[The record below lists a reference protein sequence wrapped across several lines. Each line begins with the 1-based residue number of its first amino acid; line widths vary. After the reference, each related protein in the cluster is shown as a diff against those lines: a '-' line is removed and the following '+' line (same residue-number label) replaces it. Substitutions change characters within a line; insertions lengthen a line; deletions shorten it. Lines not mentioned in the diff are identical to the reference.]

1 VIPTTAPPIDSRSVD
16 TLLAEFQNRQQ
27 GYLPQWNPPA
37 QSAGAAIGPIFARMI
52 SAILQR
58 LNQAPNKDQLAML
71 DLLGL
76 RLVPAQ
82 PARAPIVFSLTQGS
96 SDTSAPEG
104 TQVAAPPPPGSS
116 QQIVFSIEEDA
127 AVAAATLSE
136 VFSLWPGRDEYINHS
151 AALAAAQPFT
161 LFQNL
166 QLQQTDHILYLA
178 HSQYLAFAGT
188 TTLKVVFDLA
198 QEGSSPLDITWE
210 YWDGQV
216 WRGFIVNQPTCLDPV
231 QYGTDGTNG
240 LSTSGSVQLNVQGA
254 QSAQTAVNG
263 VTSYW
268 IRARVTQP
276 LLPDPNQILPET
288 ETVRLVTVVQQNF
301 EDALTCG
308 FAAPSASKIFVQDS
322 FGDILSNVPVVISV
336 SSATSSMFTGT
347 TDSTGLVVVPQP
359 FTVNTNYTIVFGSQQ
374 YTATYEAPAQYVN
387 LLLNTPA
394 SGSAATAT
402 MATIMSLTNGA
413 GSPLAGA
420 AFTITDSSGSGG
432 GSISDT
438 TDANGNYLLL
448 AGQSFNPGGTYAFTV
463 IWSGQRVTAT
473 AVYPGAPVFEMDLAF
488 SLQALRVDKAYADG
502 RTLDVTKAFQPFGP
516 LPQVGSVF
524 YFKQTETFSK
534 PGAAVQIF
542 VNAIALDLPP
552 AGANPFTHI
561 IAWEYW
567 NGYDWSALI
576 SPTAG
581 ADFTT
586 PQIIRFT
593 VPNDMRSTTVN
604 SETGLWVRVRVAGG
618 KYGYLQ
624 TLQLPQNSTPS
635 MVTFPVTQAPVLADF
650 RVSYSWQNGPFPL
663 EQVFAYNDFQFAD
676 YTSNAQFPSSSFA
689 PYQLLGDVTPAVY
702 LGFTKQLPVNNFGV
716 YFYIAE
722 QPSVTSG
729 PDMIWE
735 YWSGGEWAT
744 AVVDEE
750 DTQDLVLAGMIVFI
764 PAADAQPLARFD
776 TPLYWLRGRLK
787 EDGPPDETTINN
799 IYTNAVWASQW
810 QTYSDSPLGTSTGVP
825 SQLFTFNQIPIL
837 SGQEIEVQEL
847 SGSRA
852 NTEWRSI
859 AIQVFPDNPDIVT
872 ELEAQLAAE
881 GPQTDIII
889 GDVHLVRD
897 KTKSVTAVWIQW
909 HEVRSFFESGP
920 NDRVYVL
927 DHALGRL
934 FFGDGNE
941 GMIPPLGALIQATSF
956 LSGGGL
962 AGNVGA
968 ATITQ
973 LLGAVSGVQSVTNP
987 RAAEGGADG
996 ETLQQF
1002 QQRAPSNFRNR
1013 GRAIVPADYEALAK
1027 QASAGV
1033 AVARAF
1039 PALDSSGIARPG
1051 YITIM
1056 IIPQSTDPQP
1066 IPSAG
1071 LRQDVLNYLLACSPA
1086 DIAAAQAIN
1095 VIGPTYLPVDVS
1107 ATLAPVDPDEAGTIE
1122 QAALNAL
1129 AAFLNPLIG
1138 GPGGLGWDVGRG
1150 LYASDVAT
1158 VLGDVEGVD
1167 YVQELALY
1175 VNGVLQSD
1183 QVQVPLGQIV
1193 VAGQFKVSL
1202 VLPVG
1207 G

>member
-1 VIPTTAPPIDSRSVD
+1 MIPTNAPPVDERSVD
-16 TLLAEFQNRQQ
+16 TLLAEFQNRRH

-37 QSAGAAIGPIFARMI
+37 QTAGAAVGPIFARMI

-58 LNQAPNKDQLAML
+58 LNQALSKDQLAML

-82 PARAPIVFSLTQGS
+82 PARAPIVFSLSKGS

-116 QQIVFSIEEDA
+116 QQIVFSTEEDA
-127 AVAAATLSE
+127 AVAAAALSE

-151 AALAAAQPFT
+151 AAIAAGQPTT

-166 QLQQTDHILYLA
+166 KLQQTDHILYLA
-178 HSQYLAFAGT
+178 HSQYLAFAGA

-198 QEGSSPLDITWE
+198 QGGSSALEITWE

-216 WRGFIVNQPTCLDPV
+216 WREFIVNQPTCLDPV
-231 QYGTDGTNG
+231 QYGSDGTSG
-240 LSTSGSVQLNVQGA
+240 LSTSGSVQLNAQGA

-276 LLPDPNQILPET
+276 LLPDPNRILPEA
-288 ETVRLVTVVQQNF
+288 ETLRLVTVVQQNF
-301 EDALTCG
+301 EATLTCSYLQ
-308 FAAPSASKIFVQDS
+308 PYPTSNN
-322 FGDILSNVPVVISV
+322 LS
-336 SSATSSMFTGT
+336 
-347 TDSTGLVVVPQP
+347 
-359 FTVNTNYTIVFGSQQ
+359 IV
-374 YTATYEAPAQYVN
+374 
-387 LLLNTPA
+387 
-394 SGSAATAT
+394 
-402 MATIMSLTNGA
+402 LTNGA

-420 AFTITDSSGSGG
+420 AVTMKSSEPALFPVISGTTASDGS
-432 GSISDT
+432 
-438 TDANGNYLLL
+438 L
-448 AGQSFNPGGTYAFTV
+448 AVGQPLNPGDTYTFTV
-463 IWSGQRVTAT
+463 VWSGQQAT
-473 AVYPGAPVFEMDLAF
+473 VSSVYSGNPTGTIALVLT
-488 SLQALRVDKAYADG
+488 LQALRVDKAYSDG
-502 RTLDVTKAFQPFGP
+502 KTLDVTKAFQPFGP
-516 LPQVGSVF
+516 LPQPGSVF
-524 YFKQTETFSK
+524 YFKQTEAFTK
-534 PGAAVQIF
+534 PGATVQIF
-542 VNAIALDLPP
+542 VNAITPDSPP
-552 AGANPFTHI
+552 SGVTAFTHI

-567 NGYDWSALI
+567 NGYDWVTLL
-576 SPTAG
+576 SPTA
-581 ADFTT
+581 AVDFTS
-586 PQIIRFT
+586 PQIIQFT
-593 VPNDMRSTTVN
+593 VPNDMMPTSVN
-604 SETGLWVRVRVAGG
+604 HDLGLWVRVRVASGR
-618 KYGYLQ
+618 YGYPQ
-624 TLQLPQNSTPS
+624 TVTLPAGTTPPS
-635 MVTFPVTQAPVLADF
+635 VTFPVIQAPVLADF
-650 RVSYSWQNGPFPL
+650 RVSYNWQNGPFAL

-676 YTSNAQFPSSSFA
+676 YTSNAQWPGNAFA
-689 PYQLLGDVTPAVY
+689 PFTLLGDVTPAVY
-702 LGFTKQLPVNNFGV
+702 LGFTQQLPVNNFGV
-716 YFYIAE
+716 YLDIAE
-722 QPSVTSG
+722 QAGVTAG

-735 YWSGGEWAT
+735 YWNGGEWAT
-744 AVVDEE
+744 AAVDED
-750 DTQDLVLAGMIVFI
+750 DTQDLALAGMIVFI

-787 EDGPPDETTINN
+787 EDGPPNETTIND

-810 QTYSDSPLGTSTGVP
+810 QTYSNSPLGTSTGVP
-825 SQLFTFNQIPIL
+825 DQLFKFNQIPIL
-837 SGQEIEVQEL
+837 PGQEIEIQEL
-847 SGSRA
+847 SGPRS
-852 NTEWRSI
+852 NTEWRII
-859 AIQVFPDNPDIVT
+859 ALQVVPGNPDIVT

-889 GDVHLVRD
+889 GDIHLVRD
-897 KTKSVTAVWIQW
+897 KTRSVIAVWVQW
-909 HEVRSFFESGP
+909 HEVQNFFESGP

-941 GMIPPLGALIQATSF
+941 GMIPPIGALVQATSF
-956 LSGGGL
+956 RSGGGL
-962 AGNVGA
+962 AGNVRA

-987 RAAEGGADG
+987 RAAEGGADR

-1002 QQRAPSNFRNR
+1002 QQRAPSAFRNR
-1013 GRAIVPADYEALAK
+1013 GRAIVPADYEALAQ

-1039 PALDSSGIARPG
+1039 PTLDSSGISRPG
-1051 YITIM
+1051 YITVM

-1066 IPSAG
+1066 MPSAG
-1071 LRQDVLNYLLACSPA
+1071 LRQDVLNYLRACAPA
-1086 DIAAAQAIN
+1086 DIAAGQAIQ

-1107 ATLAPVDPDEAGTIE
+1107 ATLAPVDPAQAGTVE
-1122 QAALNAL
+1122 QDALDAL
-1129 AAFLNPLIG
+1129 AAFLNPLTG

-1150 LYASDVAT
+1150 LYASDVDA

-1175 VNGVLQSD
+1175 VNGVLQGD

-1193 VAGQFKVSL
+1193 VAGQMKVSL

>member
-1 VIPTTAPPIDSRSVD
+1 MIPTNTPPVD
-16 TLLAEFQNRQQ
+16 PRGVDALLAEFQNRQQ

-37 QSAGAAIGPIFARMI
+37 QTAGAAIGPIFSRMV

-82 PARAPIVFSLTQGS
+82 PARAPIVFSLTKGS
-96 SDTSAPEG
+96 SDTSAPQG

-116 QQIVFSIEEDA
+116 QQIVFSTEEDA

-136 VFSLWPGRDEYINHS
+136 VISLWPGRDEYINHS

-188 TTLKVVFDLA
+188 TTLKVIFDLA
-198 QEGSSPLDITWE
+198 QEGTSPLEIAWE

-216 WRGFIVNQPTCLDPV
+216 WRAFIVDQPTCLDPV

-240 LSTSGSVQLNVQGA
+240 LSTSGSVQLNAQGA
-254 QSAQTAVNG
+254 QSALTAVNG
-263 VTSYW
+263 VSSYW

-276 LLPDPNQILPET
+276 LLPDPNQILPEV
-288 ETVRLVTVVQQNF
+288 ETVRLVTVVQQPF
-301 EDALTCG
+301 EATLTCSYLQN
-308 FAAPSASKIFVQDS
+308 F
-322 FGDILSNVPVVISV
+322 
-336 SSATSSMFTGT
+336 
-347 TDSTGLVVVPQP
+347 
-359 FTVNTNYTIVFGSQQ
+359 
-374 YTATYEAPAQYVN
+374 
-387 LLLNTPA
+387 PA
-394 SGSAATAT
+394 SGEL
-402 MATIMSLTNGA
+402 TIVLTNAA
-413 GSPLAGA
+413 GSPLANA
-420 AFTITDSSGSGG
+420 VVTMSSSNSALFPTISGTTASD
-432 GSISDT
+432 GS
-438 TDANGNYLLL
+438 LLV
-448 AGQSFNPGGTYAFTV
+448 GQSLNPGDTYSFTV
-463 IWSGQRVTAT
+463 IWSSQQAT
-473 AVYPGAPVFEMDLAF
+473 TSSLYDGNLVGTISLTFA
-488 SLQALRVDKAYADG
+488 LQALRVDKAYFDG
-502 RTLDVTKAFQPFGP
+502 KTLDVTKAFQPFGP

-524 YFKQTETFSK
+524 YFKQTEAFTK
-534 PGAAVQIF
+534 PGATVQIF
-542 VNAIALDLPP
+542 VNAIAPDAPP
-552 AGANPFTHI
+552 TGVTAFPHI

-567 NGYDWSALI
+567 NGYDWVTLI
-576 SPTAG
+576 SPAAA

-586 PQIIRFT
+586 PQIIQFT

-604 SETGLWVRVRVAGG
+604 NVAGLWVRVRVGGG
-618 KYGYLQ
+618 KYGYPQ
-624 TLQLPQNSTPS
+624 TLNLPAGSTPS
-635 MVTFPVTQAPVLADF
+635 TVTIPVNQSPVLADF
-650 RVSYSWQNGPFPL
+650 RVSYNWQNGPFAL

-676 YTSNAQFPSSSFA
+676 YTSNAQWPGNAFA
-689 PYQLLGDVTPAVY
+689 PYQLLGDVTPSVY
-702 LGFTKQLPVNNFGV
+702 LGFTQQLPVNNFGV
-716 YFYIAE
+716 YFDIAE
-722 QPSVTSG
+722 QAGVTSS
-729 PDMIWE
+729 PAMIWE
-735 YWSGGEWAT
+735 YWNGGEWVT
-744 AVVDEE
+744 AAVDED
-750 DTQDLVLAGMIVFI
+750 DTQNLALAGMIVFI

-799 IYTNAVWASQW
+799 LYTNAVWASQW

-837 SGQEIEVQEL
+837 PGQEIEVQEI
-847 SGSRA
+847 SGPRA

-859 AIQVFPDNPDIVT
+859 AIQVVPDNPDIVT
-872 ELEAQLAAE
+872 ELETLLAAE
-881 GPQTDIII
+881 GPQTDIIL

-897 KTKSVTAVWIQW
+897 KTKSVIAVWIQW
-909 HEVRSFFESGP
+909 HELQNFFESGP
-920 NDRVYVL
+920 GDRVYVL

-968 ATITQ
+968 KTITQ

-1002 QQRAPSNFRNR
+1002 QQRAPSSFRNR
-1013 GRAIVPADYEALAK
+1013 GRAIVPADYEALAQ

-1039 PALDSSGIARPG
+1039 PTLDSAGIPRPG
-1051 YITIM
+1051 FVTVM

-1066 IPSAG
+1066 VPSAG
-1071 LRQDVLNYLLACSPA
+1071 LRQDVLNYLLACAPA
-1086 DIAAAQAIN
+1086 DIAPSQGIS

-1107 ATLAPVDPDEAGTIE
+1107 ATLAPVNPEQAGTVE
-1122 QAALNAL
+1122 QHALDAL
-1129 AAFLNPLIG
+1129 AAFLNPLTG
-1138 GPGGLGWDVGRG
+1138 GPGGLGWDVGRS
-1150 LYASDVAT
+1150 LYASDIAT
-1158 VLGDVEGVD
+1158 VLGDVAGVD

-1175 VNGVLQSD
+1175 VNGVLEGD
-1183 QVQVPLGQIV
+1183 QVQVPLGHIV
-1193 VAGQFKVSL
+1193 VAGQLKVSL

>member
-1 VIPTTAPPIDSRSVD
+1 MIPTTTPAVDSRSVD

-37 QSAGAAIGPIFARMI
+37 QSAGAAVGPIFARMI
-52 SAILQR
+52 SAVLQR

-71 DLLGL
+71 DLLGQ

-96 SDTSAPEG
+96 ASTSAPQG

-116 QQIVFSIEEDA
+116 QQIVFSTEEDA
-127 AVAAATLSE
+127 AVAAAALSE

-178 HSQYLAFAGT
+178 HSKYLAFAGT
-188 TTLKVVFDLA
+188 TTLKVVFDMA
-198 QEGSSPLDITWE
+198 QEGSSPLGIAWE

-216 WRGFIVNQPTCLDPV
+216 WRSFIVAQPTCLDPV

-240 LSTSGSVQLNVQGA
+240 LSTSGSVQLNAQGA

-276 LLPDPNQILPET
+276 LLPDPNQILPDV

-301 EDALTCG
+301 ESTL
-308 FAAPSASKIFVQDS
+308 
-322 FGDILSNVPVVISV
+322 
-336 SSATSSMFTGT
+336 TSSYLPSF
-347 TDSTGLVVVPQP
+347 
-359 FTVNTNYTIVFGSQQ
+359 
-374 YTATYEAPAQYVN
+374 
-387 LLLNTPA
+387 PA
-394 SGSAATAT
+394 SGDLS
-402 MATIMSLTNGA
+402 IVLTNAA
-413 GSPLAGA
+413 GSPLANA
-420 AFTITDSSGSGG
+420 AVTMSSSNPAMFT
-432 GSISDT
+432 SISGT
-438 TDANGNYLLL
+438 TAPDGSFLVA
-448 AGQSFNPGGTYAFTV
+448 QSLNPGDTYTYTV
-463 IWSGQRVTAT
+463 IWSGQQAIVSS
-473 AVYPGAPVFEMDLAF
+473 VYTGNPLGTIALTF
-488 SLQALRVDKAYADG
+488 SLQALRVDKAYAG
-502 RTLDVTKAFQPFGP
+502 GKTLDVTKAFQPFGP
-516 LPQVGSVF
+516 LPQVSSVF
-524 YFKQTETFSK
+524 YFMQTEAFTK
-534 PGAAVQIF
+534 PGATVQVF
-542 VNAIALDLPP
+542 VNAIIPDSVPSTGSL
-552 AGANPFTHI
+552 FTHT

-567 NGYDWSALI
+567 NGYDWVALI

-581 ADFTT
+581 SDFTA
-586 PQIIRFT
+586 PQIIQFT
-593 VPNDMRSTTVN
+593 VPNDMVSTTVN
-604 SETGLWVRVRVAGG
+604 NEAGLWVRVRIAGG

-624 TLQLPQNSTPS
+624 TLTLPPPSTPTT
-635 MVTFPVTQAPVLADF
+635 VTFPVTQAPILADF
-650 RVSYSWQNGPFPL
+650 RVSYSWQNGPFAL

-676 YTSNAQFPSSSFA
+676 DTSNAQWPGNAFA
-689 PYQLLGDVTPAVY
+689 PFQLLGDVTPSVY
-702 LGFTKQLPVNNFGV
+702 LGFTQQLPVNNFGV
-716 YFYIAE
+716 YFDIVE
-722 QPSVTSG
+722 QAGVTSG
-729 PDMIWE
+729 PAMIWE
-735 YWSGGEWAT
+735 YWNGGEWIT
-744 AVVDEE
+744 AAVDEDDTE
-750 DTQDLVLAGMIVFI
+750 DLALAGMIVFI

-776 TPLYWLRGRLK
+776 VPLYWLRGRLK

-825 SQLFTFNQIPIL
+825 SQLFAFNQIPIL
-837 SGQEIEVQEL
+837 PGQEIEVQEL
-847 SGSRA
+847 SGPRA

-859 AIQVFPDNPDIVT
+859 AIQVVPGNPDIVT
-872 ELEAQLAAE
+872 ELEALLAAE
-881 GPQTDIII
+881 GPQTDIIV

-897 KTKSVTAVWIQW
+897 KTKSVTAVWVQW
-909 HEVRSFFESGP
+909 YEVQNFFESGP
-920 NDRVYVL
+920 SDRVYVL

-934 FFGDGNE
+934 FLGDGNE

-1002 QQRAPSNFRNR
+1002 QQRAPSSFRNR
-1013 GRAIVPADYEALAK
+1013 GRAIVPADYEALAQ

-1039 PALDSSGIARPG
+1039 PTLDSSGIARPG
-1051 YITIM
+1051 FVTIM

-1066 IPSAG
+1066 TPSAG
-1071 LRQDVLNYLLACSPA
+1071 LRQEVLDYLLACAPA
-1086 DIAAAQAIN
+1086 ELAAAQAIS
-1095 VIGPTYLPVDVS
+1095 VVGPAYLPVDVS
-1107 ATLAPVDPDEAGTIE
+1107 ATLAPADLDEAGTVE
-1122 QAALNAL
+1122 QEALDAL
-1129 AAFLNPLIG
+1129 AAFLNPLTG

-1150 LYASDVAT
+1150 LYSSDIAT

-1175 VNGVLQSD
+1175 LNGILQGD

-1193 VAGQFKVSL
+1193 VAGQLKVSL